1 MRQVWYVGVKTE
13 RENIYDLKVY
23 GLLNWKDGFAT
34 YGDEEGC
41 SGRDV
46 GQRWEG
52 GEQECMK
59 AIRCPVGN
67 VQSTARYSYLKF
79 RQEVSDEDRGLGVI
93 SRLDSLSG
101 SSKGFLIPTREFF

>member
-23 GLLNWKDGFAT
+23 GLLNWKNGFAT

-46 GQRWEG
+46 GQR
-52 GEQECMK
+52 GE
-59 AIRCPVGN
+59 
-67 VQSTARYSYLKF
+67 
-79 RQEVSDEDRGLGVI
+79 
-93 SRLDSLSG
+93 SRNA
-101 SSKGFLIPTREFF
+101 